1 MLIAE
6 PPPRRNESGVRG
18 QGPENR
24 MLAPDLR
31 PLTPKLNADR

>member
-6 PPPRRNESGVRG
+6 PPRRNESGVRG
-18 QGPENR
+18 QEPENR
-24 MLAPDLR
+24 MLAPDHR